1 MLFSSSKNSQTRIMP
16 QVFTFMDITQIILKF
31 CVMDSIYSLLDFVK
45 RLSYSRGYSNYLS
58 VKTVQSNSYLISFSS
73 NFEVQK
79 SVIIGN

>member
-1 MLFSSSKNSQTRIMP
+1 MP

-45 RLSYSRGYSNYLS
+45 RLRYSRGYSNYLS
-58 VKTVQSNSYLISFSS
+58 VKTVQSNSYLISFTS